1 MDTKAIQREARALG
15 DPTRYRL
22 FRYIVDSDRPVGVA
36 ELTTYVELNHNAVR
50 QHLAVLKD
58 ADLVVDE
65 VEIRY
70 RPSRLRLA
78 FRNRTADN
86 AIRG

>member
-1 MDTKAIQREARALG
+1 MDPDLHAGAWG
-15 DPTRYRL
+15 SDPHRL
-22 FRYIVDSDRPVGVA
+22 FGPIADATRPVGVA
-36 ELTTYVELNHNAVR
+36 ELTDIAHLNHNAVR
-50 QHLAVLKD
+50 QHLGVRRAMG
-58 ADLVVDE
+58 LVVDE

-78 FRNRTADN
+78 FRNTTADN

>member
-1 MDTKAIQREARALG
+1 
-15 DPTRYRL
+15 
-22 FRYIVDSDRPVGVA
+22 VA
-36 ELTTYVELNHNAVR
+36 ELTDFAHLNHNAVR
-50 QHLAVLKD
+50 QHLGVRRAMG
-58 ADLVVDE
+58 LVVDE

-78 FRNRTADN
+78 FRNTTADN